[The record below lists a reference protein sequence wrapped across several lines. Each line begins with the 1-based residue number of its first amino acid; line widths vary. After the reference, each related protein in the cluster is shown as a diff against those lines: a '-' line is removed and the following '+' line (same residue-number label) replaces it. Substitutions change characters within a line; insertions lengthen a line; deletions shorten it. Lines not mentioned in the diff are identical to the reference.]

1 MAADEGFIL
10 QPPRTA
16 LQDALDA
23 ALGAAPAEA
32 APSAALQDAPPTRAS
47 VRAAAAA
54 LAERNRT
61 RQRSTA
67 GKPAPVAQAQAQQ
80 AGGSGAAAPNLG
92 SAPSPRPR
100 QRRRSA
106 PTARTVVQ
114 QRATDFQALGALAH
128 QLREQQALARARE
141 QALQEAAARRAV
153 EQQLFTRSIGPVT
166 PLRDAN
172 LAPLQTPAP
181 EPLPLQ
187 LWLDEKR
194 ALLES
199 ISDDFDVS
207 TLLDTDDQL
216 SYRRPGIGVE
226 ITRRL
231 RSGHWSIQHQLD
243 LHGLR
248 IDEAR
253 EALGLFIRQSYKSGM
268 RCVRV
273 VHGKGLGSP
282 GKTPVLKSRVQRW
295 LVQKNEVLAF
305 VQARPAEGGAGA
317 LVVLLQPSGPRRV

>member
-1 MAADEGFIL
+1 MTQQHSHRL
-10 QPPRTA
+10 PQRTA
-16 LQDALDA
+16 LQTALDT
-23 ALGAAPAEA
+23 ALGTAPPALPAAPR
-32 APSAALQDAPPTRAS
+32 PTRAS

-67 GKPAPVAQAQAQQ
+67 GQQGPTQQTTQPARP
-80 AGGSGAAAPNLG
+80 GAAAP
-92 SAPSPRPR
+92 PR

-106 PTARTVVQ
+106 PPARPAVL
-114 QRATDFQALGALAH
+114 QRATDLQGLGALAQ
-128 QLREQQALARARE
+128 QLREQQARA
-141 QALQEAAARRAV
+141 QALEKTQRAAAARRAA
-153 EQQLFTRSIGPVT
+153 EQQLFARAVGPVI

-172 LAPLQTPAP
+172 LAPVQALAP

-187 LWLDEKR
+187 LWLDEER

-216 SYRRPGIGVE
+216 SYRRPGIGIE
-226 ITRRL
+226 ITQRL
-231 RSGHWSIQHQLD
+231 RAGHWSIQRQLD

-248 IDEAR
+248 VDEAR
-253 EALGLFIRQSYKSGM
+253 EALGQFIRQAHKTGL

-282 GKTPVLKSRVQRW
+282 GKTPVLKGRVQRW

-317 LVVLLQPSGPRRV
+317 LLVLLQPSGPRGD